1 MIDASNV
8 SNLLSTD
15 EEKDVKTLPLKEYLL
30 SYELVNC
37 DEPLIVPATALPLII
52 LLLSDALNATTSP
65 IPKTEP
71 VNEPVIA
78 PLESTEILRRLVKDI
93 TEPVGIVNPP
103 LTTATELTTNEPV
116 IVWFPLNEF
125 EPVVAN
131 DDVFILELPLKLYRV
146 SNEDVN

>member
-15 EEKDVKTLPLKEYLL
+15 EEKEVKTLPLKEYLL
-30 SYELVNC
+30 SYEEVNC
-37 DEPLIVPATALPLII
+37 DEPLIVPATELPLII

-78 PLESTEILRRLVKDI
+78 PLESTEILLPLVKDI
-93 TEPVGIVNPP
+93 TDADGIVTAPA
-103 LTTATELTTNEPV
+103 TTATELTIKEPV
-116 IVWFPLNEF
+116 IV
-125 EPVVAN
+125 
-131 DDVFILELPLKLYRV
+131 
-146 SNEDVN
+146 

>member
-1 MIDASNV
+1 MIVASNV

-30 SYELVNC
+30 SYEDVNC

-78 PLESTEILRRLVKDI
+78 PLASTEILLPLVKDI
-93 TEPVGIVNPP
+93 TDADGIVTAPA
-103 LTTATELTTNEPV
+103 TTATELTIKEPV
-116 IVWFPLNEF
+116 IV
-125 EPVVAN
+125 
-131 DDVFILELPLKLYRV
+131 
-146 SNEDVN
+146 